1 MKPINFDEVHFN
13 EKKKD
18 PHAKIEPIKN
28 DIEWLK
34 ALYENILVMDVKD
47 DDSGLKYWMDEIK
60 KGMSRNDIENY
71 FRNVAIKEN
80 QKDEKVE
87 FSQVLDDDDKGKRML
102 YVMPESIG
110 DIYLST
116 SLFRSAKELY
126 PDYNLYVAVK
136 QEYFSILEANPYI
149 HKVIPYIEQMDRLH
163 WLEGQGDHEGFFEI
177 AFLPYATTQRFLTYL
192 HNGKDKIAYKDYK
205 YTENAPS

>member
-1 MKPINFDEVHFN
+1 MEAVNFDEVPF
-13 EKKKD
+13 EEEKKD
-18 PHAKIEPIKN
+18 PYAEIDSIESDP
-28 DIEWLK
+28 DWLK
-34 ALYENILVMDVKD
+34 LLYKKILKMEVED
-47 DDSGLKYWMDEIK
+47 DDSGLKYWMEEIK

-71 FRNVAIKEN
+71 FRNVALKEN

-87 FSQVLDDDDKGKRML
+87 FSQVLDEDDKGKRML

-136 QEYFSILEANPYI
+136 QEYFSLVFIIKGYI
-149 HKVIPYIEQMDRLH
+149 SCNSVIPNI
-163 WLEGQGDHEGFFEI
+163 
-177 AFLPYATTQRFLTYL
+177 
-192 HNGKDKIAYKDYK
+192 
-205 YTENAPS
+205 